1 MLESDVRVQVPGR
14 ARTHSNSSA
23 LDTSAIVSDE
33 CGGHCQVEAAG
44 GTVEGD
50 ARAQVNLGLMYDDG
64 EGVLQD
70 YVEAH
75 MWFNLAVAQFSGE
88 ERASIGVVQMLWE
101 LHPVWE
107 VRVP

>member
-1 MLESDVRVQVPGR
+1 
-14 ARTHSNSSA
+14 
-23 LDTSAIVSDE
+23 
-33 CGGHCQVEAAG
+33 
-44 GTVEGD
+44 
-50 ARAQVNLGLMYDDG
+50 
-64 EGVLQD
+64 
-70 YVEAH
+70 